1 MELIKKAQE
10 DKTTFILLSAV
21 CFLVGLVLGFMLSP
35 VKSGV
40 TIGSN
45 NVIASGEDDDDDE
58 DDE

>member
-10 DKTTFILLSAV
+10 DKTTLILLSIV
-21 CFLVGLVLGFMLSP
+21 CFLAGLVLGFMLSP

-45 NVIASGEDDDDDE
+45 NVIANGEDDDE